1 MEVKQRRGGKKA
13 LSQKDRFLELSGTFG
28 AFGRLFQTTA
38 GKTLLQAERDAVMAK
53 VCTGLSEVCKM
64 LAGEEKRDSHG
75 SKQSTG

>member
-1 MEVKQRRGGKKA
+1 MEVKQRRGRKKA

-38 GKTLLQAERDAVMAK
+38 GKSLLQAERDEVLAK

-64 LAGEEKRDSHG
+64 LAGAEGGK
-75 SKQSTG
+75 